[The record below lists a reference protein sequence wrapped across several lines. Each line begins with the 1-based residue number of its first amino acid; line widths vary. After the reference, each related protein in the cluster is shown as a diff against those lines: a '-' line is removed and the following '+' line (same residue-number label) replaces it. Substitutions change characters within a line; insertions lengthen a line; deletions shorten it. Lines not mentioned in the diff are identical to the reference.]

1 MKPHL
6 VEYRATLV
14 AAEQKSQ
21 DDYDKTIV
29 SLSGGALGISIVFL
43 KDIIGES
50 DPSATWAIVTAWSF
64 WALSLTSVVVS
75 YFFSR
80 IALSKSI
87 VQTDQDNLG
96 ESVGG
101 WASTATSLS
110 NSVSGISFILGV
122 VFLIYFATK
131 NIGV

>member
-1 MKPHL
+1 MEPHL
-6 VEYRATLV
+6 AEYRSTLV

-43 KDIIGES
+43 SDIVGES
-50 DPSATWAIVTAWSF
+50 VPIVLWSIVAAWAF

-80 IALSKSI
+80 MALSKAI
-87 VQTDQDNLG
+87 EQIDKGTIEDNI
-96 ESVGG
+96 GG
-101 WASTATSLS
+101 WASPATKIS

-122 VFLIYFATK
+122 VMLIYFVTK
-131 NIGV
+131 NIGT